1 MANEEGVKIVITAED
16 RFTANIKKIEASTK
30 IFGNTAKN
38 TQAQVSA
45 LEKEMVRLV
54 TNGMDPAN
62 KKIVEMKANYDRLS
76 SSLNSTQATL
86 GKSSRQWTNIA
97 LVVQDLPYGF
107 RAIQNN
113 LPAVIG
119 GLAGV
124 GGAAYLAFSVIIA
137 GFTMLDESQRKAAAE
152 SKNLKKE
159 QESLGDQITEST
171 TSARTQ
177 GILLQQYVAIAR
189 DVTQSDTTRNEALKK
204 ANELYGTHNEKLT
217 LTNINTDKVKKS
229 LDGYIES
236 LIKLAVAEKY
246 ASQIADNIIEQ
257 DKLKSQLDE
266 KDIVR
271 QKLLGEIRGKQTN
284 ESRDLLDVYADLRK
298 VNGEINKLDND
309 KKSLIGTNIKLTDN
323 YVKALKEATVASGK
337 YGETEKGGKGGKG
350 AKDDSYI
357 NLLKSRIQLSKND
370 LDTRL
375 QLQKDVLVN
384 ETENERISIRNST
397 LSYSQ
402 KAKAIENINETM
414 LNKTKLLDEEYYK
427 DSYEL
432 EKQDFALKIKLSGD
446 NLEDQKTIYGQQ
458 LLSLKQRLDD
468 GLLLEKD
475 YLNEYADVKNSLLNV
490 DKKINEE
497 LLKQQE
503 KLGKDQV
510 NVIKSE
516 LGVKLRLNK
525 DNLIGQQEAVKSS
538 MTQVSNAMKAA
549 FGTGAFPILL
559 QYYDELN
566 GKLEAMDT
574 KALRGAEAM
583 KKVNGIISDM
593 ATNSIVLLGENI
605 GKALGGETVDLFGGF
620 LDLLSSGLQDIGKAL
635 IAYGVAMDAFKKAF
649 TNPYAA
655 IAAGIALVAAGALLK
670 SRINKTSG
678 GGASAGNIPAFANG
692 GIVSGPTMG
701 LMGEYPGAKSNPEVI
716 APLDKLKD
724 MLGGGQ
730 GGTFV
735 LRGQDLLLSVNRAQ
749 KASNIKGQTISLA

>member
-38 TQAQVSA
+38 TQAQVTA

-54 TNGMDPAN
+54 TNGLNPAD

-76 SSLNSTQATL
+76 TSLNSTQTTL

-119 GLAGV
+119 GIAGV

-137 GFTMLDESQRKAAAE
+137 GFTFLDEAQRKAAAE

-159 QESLGDQITEST
+159 QESLGDQILEST
-171 TSARTQ
+171 TSARAQ
-177 GILLQQYVAIAR
+177 GILLQQYVTIAR
-189 DVTQSDTTRNEALKK
+189 DVTQSDATRNEALKK

-217 LTNINTDKVKKS
+217 LANINTEKVKKS
-229 LDGYIES
+229 LDGYIDS

-257 DKLKSQLDE
+257 DKLKSQTDE

-309 KKSLIGTNIKLTDN
+309 KKALISTNIKLTDN
-323 YVKALKEATVASGK
+323 YAKALKDATVANSK
-337 YGETEKGGKGGKG
+337 FGETGKGGKAG
-350 AKDDSYI
+350 KDDSYI

-375 QLQKDVLVN
+375 QLQKDVLAN
-384 ETENERISIRNST
+384 ETENERVSIRNST
-397 LSYSQ
+397 LSRSQ
-402 KAKAIENINETM
+402 KAKAIENIDETM
-414 LNKTKLLDEEYYK
+414 LNKIKLLEEEYSK
-427 DSYEL
+427 DSYDL
-432 EKQDFALKIKLSGD
+432 EKQDFALRIKLSED
-446 NLEDQKTIYGQQ
+446 DLESQKIIYGQQ
-458 LLSLKQRLDD
+458 LLSLKERLDN
-468 GLLLEKD
+468 GLILEKD

>member
-38 TQAQVSA
+38 TQAQVTA

-54 TNGMDPAN
+54 TNGLNPAD

-76 SSLNSTQATL
+76 TSLNSTQTTL

-119 GLAGV
+119 GIAGV

-137 GFTMLDESQRKAAAE
+137 GFTFLDEAQRKAAAE

-159 QESLGDQITEST
+159 QESLGDQILEST
-171 TSARTQ
+171 TSARAQ
-177 GILLQQYVAIAR
+177 GILLQQYVTIAR
-189 DVTQSDTTRNEALKK
+189 DVTQSDATRNEALKK

-217 LTNINTDKVKKS
+217 LANINTEKVKKS
-229 LDGYIES
+229 LDGYIDS

-257 DKLKSQLDE
+257 DKLKAQTDE
-266 KDIVR
+266 KDIVK
-271 QKLLGEIRGKQTN
+271 QKLLGELRGKQTN

-298 VNGEINKLDND
+298 VNAEIDKIDND
-309 KKSLIGTNIKLTDN
+309 KKSLIATNIKLTDN
-323 YVKALKEATVASGK
+323 YTKALKEATVASGK
-337 YGETEKGGKGGKG
+337 YGETGKGGKA

-357 NLLKSRIQLSKND
+357 NLLKSRIQLSKDD
-370 LDTRL
+370 LDARL

-384 ETENERISIRNST
+384 ETENERVSIRNST

-432 EKQDFALKIKLSGD
+432 EKQDFALRIKLSGD